1 VLPNLLSEGQVG
13 KYPPEL
19 MRGLILKQLGGHKLQ
34 LLKCTYCQAR
44 FAVDKL
50 PKLSGNQ
57 CPICGL
63 SHPIV
68 IDEDAAAILKA
79 APSATKLQQFIV
91 VQPVTPVPKQP
102 IPQND
107 SSG

>member
-1 VLPNLLSEGQVG
+1 MAETLKQEAKRLLADVPEKYVVSITGRTGEICQSVANLLSEGQVG

-50 PKLSGNQ
+50 PK
-57 CPICGL
+57 
-63 SHPIV
+63 
-68 IDEDAAAILKA
+68 
-79 APSATKLQQFIV
+79 
-91 VQPVTPVPKQP
+91 QP